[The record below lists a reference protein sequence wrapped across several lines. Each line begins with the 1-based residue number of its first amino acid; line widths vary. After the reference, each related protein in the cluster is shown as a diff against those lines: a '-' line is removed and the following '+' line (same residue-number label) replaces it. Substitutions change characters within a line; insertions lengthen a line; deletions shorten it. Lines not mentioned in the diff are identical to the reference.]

1 VGRSSIV
8 VIETARLRRSGV
20 LNLKPVLPLIFQPF
34 VLGTLFIFA
43 GPRFPHV
50 EVEGGV
56 LRRFRAVLGLCQPL
70 R

>member
-34 VLGTLFIFA
+34 VLGTFA